1 MASDRDAIEELR
13 TVSNM
18 DAAHW
23 VRHYLY
29 FPVELAA
36 KNVAAVL
43 RERGFV
49 VEDRLGAD
57 GVNWLVL
64 AKSQMVPTEA
74 GLSALRTFFEDITA
88 SNGGEYDGW
97 EAEVQGK
104 KNPSLC
110 RTSEF

>member
-1 MASDRDAIEELR
+1 MASDHNAIEELR
-13 TVSNM
+13 AVSNM
-18 DAAHW
+18 DAVHW

-29 FPVELAA
+29 FPVERSA
-36 KNVAAVL
+36 KNVASVL

-64 AKSQMVPTEA
+64 AKSQIVPTEA
-74 GLSALRTFFEDITA
+74 GFSALRTFFEEITA
-88 SNGGEYDGW
+88 ANDGEYDGW

-104 KNPSLC
+104 K
-110 RTSEF
+110 